1 MASKELTVQKVFDS
15 VGKSSPYQLWICFVC
30 FLVMFLDGFDGTVLG
45 VATPKIAEYLH
56 TNMAAMGVAGSAG
69 SIGPFLGAVLLGMA
83 ADRWGRKWMLFSCCL
98 VFGIFSFLTIYVT
111 SVEQLTILRFI
122 AGIGMGGAIP
132 NALAF
137 GSEYAPSRSRRTFVA
152 SMYAG
157 VPMGATVGG
166 LVSAWLIPHF
176 GWQSLFL
183 YGGIVPVFI
192 AFAVAIIL
200 PESLEFLAGKG
211 GKEDRMR
218 KILARTSP
226 EIAADK
232 DCKIVP
238 TNVKL
243 PGVPFT
249 HLFKEGRASV
259 TLLFWITLMGGF
271 YSMVVLI
278 AWTPTLLHKSG
289 ASVVQYSLAFAALNF
304 GAVVAS
310 IAIGRLMDKGNPFR
324 LLKVGFVLSFVSL
337 VVFGIYAGG
346 GLLTVIATSIICG
359 IFVNGSFTGL
369 LTITTITYPPDIRG
383 TGTGWAYAVGR
394 IGAVLAP
401 IIGGILLHKGW
412 SVTRICTTNAFVG
425 LFVAFM
431 LLLLQWRIKAA
442 AAAATK

>member
-1 MASKELTVQKVFDS
+1 MGSRRLIS
-15 VGKSSPYQLWICFVC
+15 LWICFVC

-192 AFAVAIIL
+192 ALAVAIIL

-359 IFVNGSFTGL
+359 DLCERQLHGPPHYHHRHLSPRYKGHRDRLGVRRGEDRRRTGSDYRRHPPPQRLERHPYLHHECLRGVVRGL
-369 LTITTITYPPDIRG
+369 HAPAPPVAYQGCRG
-383 TGTGWAYAVGR
+383 
-394 IGAVLAP
+394 
-401 IIGGILLHKGW
+401 GGNK
-412 SVTRICTTNAFVG
+412 VG
-425 LFVAFM
+425 LQ
-431 LLLLQWRIKAA
+431 LC
-442 AAAATK
+442 